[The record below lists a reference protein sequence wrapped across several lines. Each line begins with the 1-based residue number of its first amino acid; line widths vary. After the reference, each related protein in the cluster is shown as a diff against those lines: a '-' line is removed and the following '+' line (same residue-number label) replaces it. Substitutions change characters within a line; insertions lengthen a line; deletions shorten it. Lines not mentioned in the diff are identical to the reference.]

1 SQTEIDSS
9 RNVFLSLPFYRGLLY
24 NRETNAWLMGV
35 HIDASVLNSAQRT
48 EVVGQITDLCN
59 QFGKAHQLDMHLSGL
74 PLIRTVIADRIKN
87 EMRWFLIG
95 SVLLSA
101 IILLLFFRS
110 LGATL
115 LSLAVVAVGVVW
127 SLGIMN
133 LFGYK
138 IT

>member
-1 SQTEIDSS
+1 
-9 RNVFLSLPFYRGLLY
+9 
-24 NRETNAWLMGV
+24 MGV
-35 HIDASVLNSAQRT
+35 RISGEVLNTPQRT
-48 EVVGQITDLCN
+48 GVVRNIVAITDK
-59 QFGKAHQLDMHLSGL
+59 FGSRHHIDMHLSGL
-74 PLIRTVIADRIKN
+74 PLIRTVLADRIQK

-101 IILLLFFRS
+101 VILLLFFRS

-115 LSLAVVAVGVVW
+115 LSLAVVAIGVIW

-138 IT
+138 ITLLT